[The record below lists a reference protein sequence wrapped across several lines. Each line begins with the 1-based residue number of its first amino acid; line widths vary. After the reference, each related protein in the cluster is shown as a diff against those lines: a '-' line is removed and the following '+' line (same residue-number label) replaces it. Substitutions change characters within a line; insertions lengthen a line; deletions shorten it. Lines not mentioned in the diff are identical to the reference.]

1 MYLLHILLRIITNTH
16 AYNITY
22 RGNEKCIDLTVIRVC
37 VLLFLYV
44 LKHNFG

>member
-1 MYLLHILLRIITNTH
+1 MYLLLTLLRIIRNTH

-22 RGNEKCIDLTVIRVC
+22 RGNEKCIDSTVIRVC
-37 VLLFLYV
+37 SFISYA